1 VPSMFGLITKLREV
15 TLGGIRKSY
24 PTVMEIRERASKKGA
39 RQSSVMDALFPD
51 DRVWAASIVAD
62 QEIAR
67 TEDYCKDKFLS
78 ELLQDGIFKSLEV
91 CSAFLSVLLKN

>member
-1 VPSMFGLITKLREV
+1 
-15 TLGGIRKSY
+15 
-24 PTVMEIRERASKKGA
+24 MEICERASKKGA
-39 RQSSVMDALFPD
+39 YQSQVLDELFPD

-78 ELLQDGIFKSLEV
+78 ELLQDGIFESLEV
-91 CSAFLSVLLKN
+91 RSAFLSCLLKD